1 MSDSRRPAPSF
12 LSHLNPIALLR
23 TLVVQRGL
31 VWQFSER
38 NFHARHKG
46 SYLGLAWAVLS
57 PLLLLGLYFVVFD
70 LIFPGR
76 GSFGVPNESTVDDT
90 LALLLGMT
98 VFRFFGDVI
107 AESPAIIVG
116 SPNLVK
122 KVVFPVEVLPVA
134 NLGACCVNFAISMA
148 LVLIGMCL
156 FGRGMPATTLW
167 MPVIIVP
174 MALLAAGL
182 SWLLAALGVFF
193 RDVSQVT
200 QFLSVLLLYLS
211 AVFFPPALVV
221 AKAPKLWAVI
231 RFNPVLQIIAMLRN
245 AMLWHQ
251 PLNLAHLG
259 WLYAGCGIICMLGY
273 ACFALLRSTFAD
285 VL

>member
-23 TLVVQRGL
+23 TLIVQRGL
-31 VWQFSER
+31 VWQFTER

-46 SYLGLAWAVLS
+46 SYLGLAWAVLN

-70 LIFPGR
+70 LIFGAR
-76 GSFGVPNESTVDDT
+76 FGVANETPVDDT

-134 NLGACCVNFAISMA
+134 NLGACCFNFAISMV
-148 LVLIGMCL
+148 LVLLGMCL

-193 RDVSQVT
+193 RDVSQLT
-200 QFLSVLLLYLS
+200 QFLSILLMYLS
-211 AVFFPPALVV
+211 AVFYPPAL
-221 AKAPKLWAVI
+221 AISKAPRIWAVI
-231 RFNPVLQIIAMLRN
+231 RFNPVLQIIVMLRN
-245 AMLWHQ
+245 AMLWRQ
-251 PLNLAHLG
+251 PLNLAHVG
-259 WLYAGCGIICMLGY
+259 WLYVGCGAICMLGY
-273 ACFALLRSTFAD
+273 ACFALLRYTFAD